1 MKHPKYA
8 VNLSILFT
16 ELPLLERPA
25 AARAAG
31 FDAAEFW
38 WPFAEAVPGD
48 AEVDGFVSALAD
60 AGLALV
66 GLNFY
71 AGDMPGGQRGI
82 LSLPGRSAEFRD
94 SVAVLA
100 GIAERTGCRGFNA
113 LYGQRVGGVAA
124 EEQDAIA
131 TENLVH
137 AAAAVRPLGGTVL
150 IESLTEGENGPYP
163 LLTAA
168 DSAAVCDRV
177 READPRASP
186 AVLFDAYH
194 LANNGED
201 LHAVIETYADRIG
214 HVQIADRPGR
224 HQPGTGETDF
234 PALFAKLAEH
244 GYDGYVACEYKPDG
258 PSADSFGWLPAEHR
272 ASGAGKG

>member
-1 MKHPKYA
+1 MTLSQPKYA
-8 VNLSILFT
+8 VNLSILFQ
-16 ELPLLERPA
+16 ELPLLQRPA
-25 AARAAG
+25 AARELG

-38 WPFAEAVPGD
+38 WPFSQAVPGD

-94 SVAVLA
+94 SVAVLVS
-100 GIAERTGCRGFNA
+100 IAERTGCRGFNA
-113 LYGQRVGGVAA
+113 LYGQRVGGVDPA
-124 EEQDAIA
+124 EQDAIA
-131 TENLVH
+131 TENLVY

-150 IESLTEGENGPYP
+150 IESLTDGENGAYP

-168 DSAAVCDRV
+168 DSAAVCDRMV
-177 READPRASP
+177 AADGAASP
-186 AVLFDAYH
+186 KILLDAYH

-201 LHAVIETYADRIG
+201 LLAVVDTYGDRIG

-224 HQPGTGETDF
+224 HQPGTGEIDF
-234 PALFAKLAEH
+234 AALYAKLAEH

-258 PSADSFGWLPAEHR
+258 PSADSFGWLPREAR
-272 ASGAGKG
+272 ATRKG